1 MDTISEHTEDPE
13 YTQQIIASPTD
24 IYDEQEDLRDS
35 QVHQGPAYAH
45 QSRQRSYV
53 PSDSMSEN
61 VPDYAEA
68 PHRRSLRHPSQPDP
82 RDDYYGSQPGAG
94 MPDPG
99 DIHHG
104 LNISKQS
111 PSGISRSFDRDS
123 VYSLEEKTKY
133 V

>member
-35 QVHQGPAYAH
+35 QVHQGPAYAYLSG
-45 QSRQRSYV
+45 QGSYA
-53 PSDSMSEN
+53 PPDSMSED
-61 VPDYAEA
+61 VPDYSEA
-68 PHRRSLRHPSQPDP
+68 PHRRSLRHPSQSDP

-94 MPDPG
+94 MPDPRA
-99 DIHHG
+99 IHG

-111 PSGISRSFDRDS
+111 SSGMSRSFDRDS
-123 VYSLEEKTKY
+123 IYSLEEKTKY